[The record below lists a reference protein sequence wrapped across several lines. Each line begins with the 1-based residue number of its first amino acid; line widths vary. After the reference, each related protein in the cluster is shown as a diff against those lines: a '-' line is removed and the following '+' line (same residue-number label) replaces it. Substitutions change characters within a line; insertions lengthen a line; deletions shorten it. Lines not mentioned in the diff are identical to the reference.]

1 MKIAIFCPS
10 WVGDMVMATPA
21 LRAVRRQ
28 YPESEIVAVVRPYV
42 AGVLDGL
49 DLVDR
54 RLLHDPQF
62 STMWR
67 NSNAD
72 ADATAGVAFGMRL
85 RRERFDAALLLTN
98 TFRSAFWALFSGAT
112 RRIGYDQRHR
122 GPLLTEP
129 VPAPPPDIPQ
139 PVIDNYLE
147 LAGRLGCEYL
157 TRTMELATSPDAENQ
172 LEEFWNRQRLGEYRA
187 RGVVCLNP
195 GGAFGAAKHWPIQS
209 FAELAVQIAT
219 QLEKRVLVLC
229 GPAERDA
236 ARQIVSLAR
245 HPAVVSLAD
254 EKPSLA
260 LTKAAVRRADLLV
273 STDSGPRHFAA
284 PFGVPVVT
292 LFGPTHIAW
301 SETFYE
307 RGLHLQADVD
317 CGPCQKRVCP
327 LNHHRCMHDLQV
339 SWVFR
344 AASALLQQFP
354 AVVKAA

>member
-10 WVGDMVMATPA
+10 WVGDMVMATPT

-28 YPESEIVAVVRPYV
+28 WPHAEILAVVRPYV

-54 RLLHDPQF
+54 RLLHDPQPGAL
-62 STMWR
+62 WR
-67 NSNAD
+67 ETDSGAS
-72 ADATAGVAFGMRL
+72 AGPSFGMRI
-85 RRERFDAALLLTN
+85 RRERIDAALLLTN

-112 RRIGYDQRHR
+112 RRVGFDLR
-122 GPLLTEP
+122 GRGWMLTDP
-129 VPAPPPDIPQ
+129 VPARPQ
-139 PVIDNYLE
+139 NVPHPVIDNYLQ
-147 LAGRLGCEYL
+147 LAAQLGCENF
-157 TRTMELATSPDAENQ
+157 TRETELATSPGAEQQ
-172 LEEFWNRQRLGEYRA
+172 LRAFWNRQRFGDYAR

-195 GGAFGAAKHWPIQS
+195 GGAFGSAKHWPVES
-209 FAELAVQIAT
+209 FAELARQIAT
-219 QLEKRVLVLC
+219 QLDKRVLVLC
-229 GPAERDA
+229 GPAEREE
-236 ARQIVSLAR
+236 ARQIVNRVR

-260 LTKAAVRRADLLV
+260 LTKSAIRHADLLV

-284 PFGVPVVT
+284 PFKVPVVT
-292 LFGPTHIAW
+292 LFGPTHTAW

-307 RGLHLQADVD
+307 RSLHLQADVD

-327 LNHHRCMHDLQV
+327 LKHHRCMHDLQV

-344 AASALLQQFP
+344 AAASLLEQYP
-354 AVVKAA
+354 AMSKAA